1 MKAIG
6 RWSVISLIRFFVQF
20 VWTIVFALVVISGA
34 ALIISL
40 VTGSPLLP
48 MGLPVYFSPHSII
61 TDIRDQLEP
70 GSVVLHSF
78 SGIEARY
85 YSLEEIT
92 PLSLLL
98 GFFQVILAGYTLFLL
113 TILKRPLNAMALDR
127 VFEIENGKEL
137 KKVALFLLFA
147 APLKYGYE
155 WLSKISFE
163 ESTDLLEG
171 MIMAPSFDF
180 ILLMAG
186 LICYI
191 IAEIVNQAAIIHQE
205 HTLTV

>member
-1 MKAIG
+1 MKATG

-20 VWTIVFALVVISGA
+20 VWTVVFALVVISGA

-78 SGIEARY
+78 SGIKARY

-137 KKVALFLLFA
+137 KKVALLLLFA

-163 ESTDLLEG
+163 ESTGLLEG
-171 MIMAPSFDF
+171 MIMAPPFDF